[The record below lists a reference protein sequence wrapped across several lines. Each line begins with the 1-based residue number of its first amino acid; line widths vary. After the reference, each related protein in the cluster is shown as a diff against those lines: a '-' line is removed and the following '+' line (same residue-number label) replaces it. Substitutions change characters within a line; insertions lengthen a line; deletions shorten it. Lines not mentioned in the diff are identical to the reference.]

1 MNVCRRARSQQLA
14 QCCLRV
20 LFVALMVQG
29 GCVGSAAA
37 QTTAPGTPSTGCTQA
52 GAIGDPNAQPCL
64 FTLTTSPGPY
74 AYNALEI
81 AAARADDAAYASLLP
96 ACGAGAPAGGCTGAK
111 LNLFTRLREL
121 EDNAAQLLGIGFGPT
136 NYSLN
141 LSRQGVGF
149 ALRWTA
155 DEEFSAQSSMTN
167 RFANNQLAAISGRL
181 NALRFLQTVRLA
193 RQDASGLDDDFAD
206 ATYGGDGGRGLVG
219 GAGGDPSSATF
230 GRWSVFAN
238 GSYTAGTK
246 APTVYD
252 DAFNF
257 GGTQFSGG
265 ADVRLSPHLV
275 VGVLVDHVR
284 QEADFDSSLSIASG
298 GIWASGFGVAS
309 YVQMDWDAAY
319 LNASLGVQRLS
330 INTTRVVA
338 YPSNN
343 TQIQSVDT
351 TFYSSTDATSL
362 LLSGGGGY
370 ILHAKGFSAEPYL
383 NAQYVH
389 TRIGAFTESASGPD
403 LGFAA
408 SAAGQTVTSLTGVAG
423 MKFQYAFLPP
433 FGVILPYAYGEFRRE
448 FRDQSQNVASQFS
461 STSSGD
467 YFELPTDSIRP
478 DYYQVGAGFSAVLP
492 HGTQL
497 YAQYMKVLQLQY
509 YTDYVVS
516 AGFRFEF

>member
-1 MNVCRRARSQQLA
+1 MNFCRRARSHLRAHRCLYGLLA
-14 QCCLRV
+14 AML
-20 LFVALMVQG
+20 LQG
-29 GCVGSAAA
+29 LHSNSAVA
-37 QTTAPGTPSTGCTQA
+37 QTTCTRA

-64 FTLTTSPGPY
+64 FTLTTAPGPY

-81 AAARADDAAYASLLP
+81 AAARADDAAYANLLP
-96 ACGAGAPAGGCTGAK
+96 VCGAGAAAGGCTGAR

-167 RFANNQLAAISGRL
+167 RFANNQLGAISNRL
-181 NALRFLQTVRLA
+181 TALRFLQTVRLA
-193 RQDASGLDDDFAD
+193 RQDSSGVDESLAD
-206 ATYGGDGGRGLVG
+206 AAYGGAGVMGGTALTG

-238 GSYTAGTK
+238 GAYGAGTK
-246 APTVYD
+246 APTTFD
-252 DAFNF
+252 DAFSF

-284 QEADFDSSLSIASG
+284 QEADFNPSLSIAAG

-330 INTTRVVA
+330 INTTRLVA

-343 TQIQSVDT
+343 PQIQSVDT
-351 TFYSSTDATSL
+351 TFYSNTDATSL
-362 LLSGGGGY
+362 LFSVGGGY
-370 ILHAKGFSAEPYL
+370 ILHARGFSAEPYL

-389 TRIGAFTESASGPD
+389 THIGAFAESASGPD

-408 SAAGQTVTSLTGVAG
+408 SAPGQNVTSLTGVAG
-423 MKFQYAFLPP
+423 LKFQYAFLPP
-433 FGVILPYAYGEFRRE
+433 FGVVLPYAYGEYRHE
-448 FRDQSQNVASQFS
+448 FRDPSQNVASQFS
-461 STSSGD
+461 STSPGDD
-467 YFELPTDSIRP
+467 YFQLPTDSIRAG
-478 DYYQVGAGFSAVLP
+478 YYEVGAGFSAVLP

>member
-1 MNVCRRARSQQLA
+1 MNFCRRARSHLRAHRCLYGLLA
-14 QCCLRV
+14 AML
-20 LFVALMVQG
+20 LQG
-29 GCVGSAAA
+29 LHSNSAVA
-37 QTTAPGTPSTGCTQA
+37 QTTCTRA

-64 FTLTTSPGPY
+64 FTLTTAPGPY

-81 AAARADDAAYASLLP
+81 AAARADDAAYANLLP
-96 ACGAGAPAGGCTGAK
+96 VCGAGAAAGGCTGAR

-167 RFANNQLAAISGRL
+167 RFANNQLGAISNRL
-181 NALRFLQTVRLA
+181 TALRFLQTVRLA
-193 RQDASGLDDDFAD
+193 RQDSSGVDESLAD
-206 ATYGGDGGRGLVG
+206 AAYGGAGVMGGTALTG

-238 GSYTAGTK
+238 GAYGAGTK
-246 APTVYD
+246 APTTFD
-252 DAFNF
+252 DAFSF

-284 QEADFDSSLSIASG
+284 QEADFNPSLSIAAG

-330 INTTRVVA
+330 INTTRLVA

-343 TQIQSVDT
+343 PQIQSVDT
-351 TFYSSTDATSL
+351 TFLQQHRRHLAAVQRRRRLHPARSRLLRGTLFERPVRAHSYRRIRGIGERPRSRVCSERAGPERHVADRRGRVEISVCVPAT
-362 LLSGGGGY
+362 
-370 ILHAKGFSAEPYL
+370 I
-383 NAQYVH
+383 
-389 TRIGAFTESASGPD
+389 
-403 LGFAA
+403 
-408 SAAGQTVTSLTGVAG
+408 
-423 MKFQYAFLPP
+423 
-433 FGVILPYAYGEFRRE
+433 RR
-448 FRDQSQNVASQFS
+448 R
-461 STSSGD
+461 
-467 YFELPTDSIRP
+467 
-478 DYYQVGAGFSAVLP
+478 SAVRLRRISP
-492 HGTQL
+492 RVPRPRPRTSRRSSRPRRRGTIISSCRR
-497 YAQYMKVLQLQY
+497 
-509 YTDYVVS
+509 TRS
-516 AGFRFEF
+516 APAITRSARDSRLFCRTERSSMRST

>member
-1 MNVCRRARSQQLA
+1 MNFRRRARSQQLA
-14 QCCLRV
+14 QCCVRV
-20 LFVALMVQG
+20 LFATLMLQG
-29 GCVGSAAA
+29 AWIRSATA
-37 QTTAPGTPSTGCTQA
+37 QTGYPAAPSTGCSLA

-64 FTLTTSPGPY
+64 FTLTTTPGPY

-96 ACGAGAPAGGCTGAK
+96 VCGVGATAGGCTGAK

-121 EDNAAQLLGIGFGPT
+121 EDNAAQLLGIGYGPT

-181 NALRFLQTVRLA
+181 STLRFLQTVRLA
-193 RQDASGLDDDFAD
+193 RQDASGLDEDFA
-206 ATYGGDGGRGLVG
+206 AASYGGDRLTG
-219 GAGGDPSSATF
+219 GAGGDPSSASF

-238 GSYTAGTK
+238 GSYTAGSK
-246 APTVYD
+246 APTIYD

-275 VGVLVDHVR
+275 VGILVDHVR

-298 GIWASGFGVAS
+298 GIWASGFGVAG

-343 TQIQSVDT
+343 PQISSVDT

-408 SAAGQTVTSLTGVAG
+408 SAAGQNVTSLTGIAG
-423 MKFQYAFLPP
+423 LKFQYAFLPP

-448 FRDQSQNVASQFS
+448 FRDPSQNVASQFS
-461 STSSGD
+461 STNSGD

-478 DYYQVGAGFSAVLP
+478 DYYEVGAGFSAVLP